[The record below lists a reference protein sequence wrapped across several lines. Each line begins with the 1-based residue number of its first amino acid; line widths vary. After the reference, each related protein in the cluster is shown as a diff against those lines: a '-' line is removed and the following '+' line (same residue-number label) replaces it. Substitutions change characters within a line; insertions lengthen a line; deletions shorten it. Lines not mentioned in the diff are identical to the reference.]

1 MFAIVGLGN
10 PGSRYRK
17 TRHNLGYMVLDDLA
31 DRWNK
36 RFRKGAG
43 FYKIIKTDIDS
54 HRILLAKPTTFMNI
68 SGVSVGDI
76 SERYGVEL
84 SRFLI
89 VCDDLNLPLGRIRLR
104 KKGSHGGHKGL
115 ASIIDEVG
123 THEFPRLRL
132 GIGFNDNTES
142 SEYVLSDFLFDE
154 LPVVNQMVETGGRA
168 VVDFVTKG
176 IDWTMNVYNV

>member
-31 DRWNK
+31 HRWNK

-43 FYKIIKTDIDS
+43 FYKIVKTDVDS
-54 HRILLAKPTTFMNI
+54 HRVLLAKPTTFMNR

-76 SERYGVEL
+76 GERYGMDL

-115 ASIIDEVG
+115 ASIIDALG

-142 SEYVLSDFLFDE
+142 SEYVLSDFLLDE
-154 LPVVNQMVETGGRA
+154 LPILNQMVETGGRA
-168 VVDFVTKG
+168 IVDFVIEG